1 MKNKLLWKSYDDP
14 LMETILWNFFKN
26 SLAGHLYS
34 EDVWEDNFSLLW
46 YVDDAA
52 SDEDVQ
58 DAWININ

>member
-1 MKNKLLWKSYDDP
+1 
-14 LMETILWNFFKN
+14 METILWNFFKN

>member
-1 MKNKLLWKSYDDP
+1 
-14 LMETILWNFFKN
+14 METILWHFSKN
-26 SLAGHLYS
+26 SLAGYLYS